1 MSHVWIIDDDQDD
14 REIFCEIIRDIDAS
28 IHCLMWSGGEQ
39 ALNCLRSFRE
49 PTPDLIFL
57 DLNMPK
63 MSGLQCLKELK
74 SDLLFNNI
82 PVVMYST
89 GCTYKEMNYA
99 LQLGAIN
106 YITKPCSYLK
116 TLTAIRF
123 FLSAY
128 DLASKPL
135 TS

>member
-1 MSHVWIIDDDQDD
+1 MSHVWIIDDDEDD
-14 REIFCEIIRDIDAS
+14 RELFCEIVRDIDAS

-39 ALNCLRSFRE
+39 ALKCLRSFSASI
-49 PTPDLIFL
+49 PDLIFL

-74 SDLLFNNI
+74 ADLLLNNN

-89 GCTYKEMNYA
+89 GCTIKEMNYA

-116 TLTAIRF
+116 TLLAIQF
-123 FLSAY
+123 FINAY
-128 DLASKPL
+128 DLTGKPL